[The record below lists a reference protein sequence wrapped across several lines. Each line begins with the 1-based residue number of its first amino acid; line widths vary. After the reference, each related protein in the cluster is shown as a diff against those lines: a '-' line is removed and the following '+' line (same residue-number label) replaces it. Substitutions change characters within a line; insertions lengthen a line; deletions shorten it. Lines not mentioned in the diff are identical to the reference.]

1 MKCLTSYER
10 TGDASRFVECIPFL
24 AEGLFAQQILQID
37 KILEEK
43 NPAYV
48 LIFTIRPKRV
58 CLCNQK

>member
-43 NPAYV
+43 
-48 LIFTIRPKRV
+48 
-58 CLCNQK
+58 